1 MVFILGAK
9 LMRIN
14 VSCSKDYPI
23 ILERGVIQRLREYIS
38 DEHKIM
44 IITDDHVDP
53 LYADIVMNQFTRV
66 YKTVVSNG
74 EVSKSFE
81 TYQRCERE
89 LLKYNFSRND
99 IVIALGGGVVGD
111 LSGFVAA
118 TYKRG
123 IDFYNIPTT
132 TLSMVDS
139 SIGGKVAINVD
150 DIKNCVGAF
159 YQPKAVFIDMDVLD
173 TLTSRHYY
181 NGLVEALKSGMIY
194 DEKLFELFEE
204 DTLNVE
210 EIIYR
215 SLLVKKN
222 VVEKDEKETGLR
234 KILNFGHTIGHAYES
249 YYHLHDYLHGECVA
263 LGMVKITDD
272 VLIRKRLVKI
282 LEKMHIDTECDAS
295 KDKVFEYIKMDK
307 KADDDKIDIIKVTK
321 IGHCEIIRCQIDD
334 LKEYL

>member
-23 ILERGVIQRLREYIS
+23 ILERGIIQRLREYIS

-44 IITDDHVDP
+44 IITDNHVDP

-81 TYQRCERE
+81 TYEKCERE

-150 DIKNCVGAF
+150 DIKNCVGLQQKIERWRSVNRSIIF
-159 YQPKAVFIDMDVLD
+159 GLWETVLSQNRKTQRNYKKEQIQRIRSIRMD
-173 TLTSRHYY
+173 
-181 NGLVEALKSGMIY
+181 E
-194 DEKLFELFEE
+194 
-204 DTLNVE
+204 
-210 EIIYR
+210 
-215 SLLVKKN
+215 
-222 VVEKDEKETGLR
+222 
-234 KILNFGHTIGHAYES
+234 
-249 YYHLHDYLHGECVA
+249 
-263 LGMVKITDD
+263 
-272 VLIRKRLVKI
+272 
-282 LEKMHIDTECDAS
+282 
-295 KDKVFEYIKMDK
+295 
-307 KADDDKIDIIKVTK
+307 
-321 IGHCEIIRCQIDD
+321 
-334 LKEYL
+334 